1 MSETAAHN
9 ARQMRIW
16 KRRSHRVALTRKI
29 LPAAIAAIV
38 LVMGGFIAYRTLA
51 PGQLLSA
58 KPGTPMENPR
68 FKGRDRDDQPFLIGA
83 VQALR
88 DETDQKRI
96 VLNQPFVTLGPARLS
111 AKTGV
116 YRPDQSTL
124 TLQGDVVF
132 DDGTNKLMTAQAVFD
147 AKKGEITSQPVGPGE
162 GVTVQGATGNVR
174 ADGFKVTRKTQQIE
188 LTGNVR
194 GQVMPRRRYA
204 LKRPRTVHPPFK
216 ADY

>member
-1 MSETAAHN
+1 MTDTAAHN
-9 ARQMRIW
+9 AREMRRW
-16 KRRSHRVALTRKI
+16 KRRSERVALTRKI

-83 VQALR
+83 IQALR
-88 DETDQKRI
+88 DETDGKRI
-96 VLNQPFVTLGPARLS
+96 VLSQPFVTLGPTRLS

-116 YRPDQSTL
+116 YRPDLSTL

-132 DDGTNKLMTAQAVFD
+132 DDGVNKLTTGQAIFD
-147 AKKGEITSQPVGPGE
+147 ARKGEITGQPVGPSD
-162 GVTVQGATGNVR
+162 GVMVQGATGTVR
-174 ADGFKVTRKTQQIE
+174 ADGFRVTSKTRQIQ

-194 GQVMPRRRYA
+194 GQIMPHR
-204 LKRPRTVHPPFK
+204 
-216 ADY
+216 

>member
-1 MSETAAHN
+1 MTETAAHN
-9 ARQMRIW
+9 ARQMRAW
-16 KRRSHRVALTRKI
+16 KRRSQRVALTRRI

-38 LVMGGFIAYRTLA
+38 LIMGGFIAYRTLA

-68 FKGRDRDDQPFLIGA
+68 FKGRDKDDQPFLIGA

-96 VLNQPFVTLGPARLS
+96 VLNQPFVTLGAARLS

-132 DDGTNKLMTAQAVFD
+132 DDGTNKLTTSQAVFD
-147 AKKGEITSQPVGPGE
+147 AKKGEITGQPLAPGE
-162 GVTVQGATGNVR
+162 GVTVVGAMGNVH
-174 ADGFKVTRKTQQIE
+174 ADTFRVTRKPQKIE
-188 LTGNVR
+188 LNGKVH
-194 GQVMPRRRYA
+194 GVVMPRR
-204 LKRPRTVHPPFK
+204 
-216 ADY
+216 

>member
-1 MSETAAHN
+1 MTETAAHN
-9 ARQMRIW
+9 ARQMRTW
-16 KRRSHRVALTRKI
+16 KRRSRRVALTRKI

-38 LVMGGFIAYRTLA
+38 LIMGGFIAYRTLA

-88 DETDQKRI
+88 DEADQKRI
-96 VLNQPFVTLGPARLS
+96 VLNQPFVTLGAARLS

-132 DDGTNKLMTAQAVFD
+132 DDGTNKLATAQAVFD
-147 AKKGEITSQPVGPGE
+147 AKKGEITSQPVAPGD

-174 ADGFKVTRKTQQIE
+174 ADGFKITRKTQQIE
-188 LTGNVR
+188 LSGNVR
-194 GQVMPRRRYA
+194 GQIMPHR
-204 LKRPRTVHPPFK
+204 
-216 ADY
+216 

>member
-1 MSETAAHN
+1 MTETAAHN
-9 ARQMRIW
+9 ARQMRAW
-16 KRRSHRVALTRKI
+16 KRRSQRVALTRKV

-68 FKGRDRDDQPFLIGA
+68 FKGRDKDDQPFLIGA

-116 YRPDQSTL
+116 YRPDLSTL

-132 DDGTNKLMTAQAVFD
+132 DDGTNKLSTSQAVFD
-147 AKKGEITSQPVGPGE
+147 ARKGEITGQALAPGE
-162 GVTVQGATGNVR
+162 GVTVVGAMGNIH
-174 ADGFKVTRKTQQIE
+174 ADNFKVTRKPQKIE
-188 LTGNVR
+188 LNGNVR
-194 GQVMPRRRYA
+194 GVVSPHR
-204 LKRPRTVHPPFK
+204 
-216 ADY
+216 

>member
-1 MSETAAHN
+1 MTETAAHN
-9 ARQMRIW
+9 ARQMRLW
-16 KRRSHRVALTRKI
+16 KRRSQRVALTRKV

-38 LVMGGFIAYRTLA
+38 LIMGGFIAYRTLA

-58 KPGTPMENPR
+58 KPGTPMVNPR
-68 FKGRDRDDQPFLIGA
+68 FKGRDRDDQAFLIGA

-88 DETDQKRI
+88 DETDQRRI
-96 VLNQPFVTLGPARLS
+96 VLNGPFVTLGPARLS

-132 DDGTNKLMTAQAVFD
+132 DDGTNKLSTSQAVFD
-147 AKKGEITSQPVGPGE
+147 AKKGEITGQPLAPGDGVSVVG
-162 GVTVQGATGNVR
+162 AMGNVR
-174 ADGFKVTRKTQQIE
+174 ADGFRVTRKTQQIE

-194 GQVMPRRRYA
+194 GQIMPH
-204 LKRPRTVHPPFK
+204 KR
-216 ADY
+216 